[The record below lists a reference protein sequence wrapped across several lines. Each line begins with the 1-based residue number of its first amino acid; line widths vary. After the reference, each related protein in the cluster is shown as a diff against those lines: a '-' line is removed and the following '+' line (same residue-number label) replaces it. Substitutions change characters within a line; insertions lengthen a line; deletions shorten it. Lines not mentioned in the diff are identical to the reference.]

1 MVKATSCIDIKNTLI
16 SAKADI
22 FRVLL
27 LFRYQEYYINES
39 AKDNREL
46 INNIGGKYTFW
57 GLTILLFRN
66 QSPMVS
72 ARITTMI
79 TRKNCI
85 ETAVENTFL
94 VFLLFTLSKFKGD
107 KVLMD
112 DTREPD
118 IMENIA
124 TRPPTTLYIPKS
136 SIPNAFRLTRLV
148 YKLTSIKKGTDI
160 HIYTGKS

>member
-1 MVKATSCIDIKNTLI
+1 MILAASIRSSGI
-16 SAKADI
+16 
-22 FRVLL
+22 
-27 LFRYQEYYINES
+27 
-39 AKDNREL
+39 
-46 INNIGGKYTFW
+46 
-57 GLTILLFRN
+57 TILLFRN

-85 ETAVENTFL
+85 ETAVENTF
-94 VFLLFTLSKFKGD
+94 FSFSLFSVPSSK
-107 KVLMD
+107 VINLLMD